1 MIINKPLIKKSYTYK
16 LIILDTDTGEEKEFL
31 PIHIKEF
38 QLRVCPNE
46 SFLNDEIWHFIW
58 DVSNMNRKTKLTP
71 MTEEEE
77 YKNAGITKE
86 EIERGKKNANTN
98 KSN

>member
-1 MIINKPLIKKSYTYK
+1 MESRKHMIINKPMINQSYTYK
-16 LIILDTDTGEEKEFL
+16 LIVLDTETGEEKEFL

-38 QLRVCPNE
+38 QLKVYPNKN
-46 SFLNDEIWHFIW
+46 LLDDDIWNFIW
-58 DVSNMNRKTKLTP
+58 DISNMNRKSKLIP

-86 EIERGKKNANTN
+86 EINKN
-98 KSN
+98 K